1 MSSIVV
7 SRSGDFCVIVQQLLG
22 RADDRSREPRP
33 VQYVKN
39 LGQNSRIRDVRAVPR
54 QQIVYVMVSNHRD
67 MKGVDARRS
76 RQNCLPEYFFGDFQD
91 RLLDRQDRDVGQC
104 LEATLSQ
111 SRITISRFIEHVLLI
126 VSSGVGKTHL
136 AIALGLAASGQ
147 GRKVRFFR
155 VTELITLL
163 MDAKEEKQ
171 LLRLRK
177 QIKQLDLIV
186 LDELGLR
193 SDREGRGRAPL

>member
-67 MKGVDARRS
+67 MKGVDARRKES
-76 RQNCLPEYFFGDFQD
+76 AFLYP
-91 RLLDRQDRDVGQC
+91 L
-104 LEATLSQ
+104 
-111 SRITISRFIEHVLLI
+111 
-126 VSSGVGKTHL
+126 
-136 AIALGLAASGQ
+136 ASGSNAL
-147 GRKVRFFR
+147 R
-155 VTELITLL
+155 VIIFVPP
-163 MDAKEEKQ
+163 AGGK
-171 LLRLRK
+171 RR
-177 QIKQLDLIV
+177 
-186 LDELGLR
+186 
-193 SDREGRGRAPL
+193 

>member
-1 MSSIVV
+1 MTSGIRG
-7 SRSGDFCVIVQQLLG
+7 RSGWLWLRSPDFVARSGLPLLG
-22 RADDRSREPRP
+22 VLDDGCEIMPELFCDASPGS
-33 VQYVKN
+33 V
-39 LGQNSRIRDVRAVPR
+39 
-54 QQIVYVMVSNHRD
+54 VSNHRD
-67 MKGVDARRS
+67 MKRVDTRRS
-76 RQNCLPEYFFGDFQD
+76 RQNRFPEYFFSDFQD
-91 RLLDRQDRDVGQC
+91 FLLDRKDRDARQR
-104 LEATLSQ
+104 LEAALSKAG
-111 SRITISRFIEHVLLI
+111 ITISRFIEHVLLI